1 MVIEIKDQLDEAHFG
16 SCTTFTCKQIA
27 FDFGVRV
34 ITIFFKKNLDTI
46 WELIFFDG
54 KNDKPIVSLIIAHT
68 IIVLD
73 AWRMLHNSDRN
84 YMIIFSRL
92 FKCVC
97 FCSSAIIWFSVE
109 NNERKTHNQIIL
121 LSLDDEIFFMMSMR
135 VPSRTW
141 CMRA

>member
-1 MVIEIKDQLDEAHFG
+1 MRLILVLVLLLHANRSRLILVFVLLPIF
-16 SCTTFTCKQIA
+16 
-27 FDFGVRV
+27 
-34 ITIFFKKNLDTI
+34 FFKKNLDTI

-84 YMIIFSRL
+84 YMIIFSQL
-92 FKCVC
+92 LKCVC

-135 VPSRTW
+135 VPSGTW